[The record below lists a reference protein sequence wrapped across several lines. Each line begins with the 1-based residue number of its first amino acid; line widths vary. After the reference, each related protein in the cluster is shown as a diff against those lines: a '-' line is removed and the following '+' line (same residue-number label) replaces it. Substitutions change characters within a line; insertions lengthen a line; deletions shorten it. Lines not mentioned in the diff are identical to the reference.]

1 MYFPVVVQQTADRT
15 SQLPQRTSWSCAHF
29 GVSHVIFVFLSSFLG
44 LAWCHIYLFLL
55 SHSAVNIARL
65 TAAKMTCRALWLHSL
80 QRLLLYM
87 TPPAVQA
94 SSDNCHASHA
104 AVPPAKKQE
113 LFPVNKSVQ
122 ALLLCRLSTTRCTS
136 SSTQAYRPARTAA
149 KGPFSRQ
156 PFLRSAAPFRSWR
169 YARLVSQPIMHRSIA
184 ATP

>member
-1 MYFPVVVQQTADRT
+1 MYP
-15 SQLPQRTSWSCAHF
+15 SWSCAHF
-29 GVSHVIFVFLSSFLG
+29 GVGIVLYCFFLFFLG
-44 LAWCHIYLFLL
+44 DGLVSHTPFSSVSCSLEHCCIDCCQDDMPDLA
-55 SHSAVNIARL
+55 S
-65 TAAKMTCRALWLHSL
+65 LWVKSL

-94 SSDNCHASHA
+94 SSDSGRASHA
-104 AVPPAKKQE
+104 AVPSAQKQE

-169 YARLVSQPIMHRSIA
+169 YARLVSQPVVHRSNA